1 MSLLIVRH
9 AHAGSR
15 SAWSGDDR
23 DRPLSEKGRAQ
34 AVALVGVLARFGT
47 ARLLSSPYVR
57 CMETLGPAATA
68 LGLPVE
74 PVGWLTEGAGPE
86 AVGRLADGL
95 PEPDGRPGPGG
106 GADGDAEAIGETWA
120 LCTHGDVAIDC
131 FAAFGTRADGIRPTL
146 QKGALWV
153 LDEVDGTLTIT
164 DYLQP
169 LVVKD

>member
-1 MSLLIVRH
+1 MPVLIVRH

-15 SAWSGDDR
+15 SAWKGDDR
-23 DRPLSEKGRAQ
+23 ERPLSEKGLAQ

-47 ARLLSSPYVR
+47 TRLLSSPYVR
-57 CMETLGPAATA
+57 CVETLGPAGTA

-74 PVGWLTEGAGPE
+74 AVDWLTEGAGPE
-86 AVGRLADGL
+86 AVARLGVGPERTDGL
-95 PEPDGRPGPGG
+95 SWAGG
-106 GADGDAEAIGETWA
+106 GGDRGAGAGTGTLA
-120 LCTHGDVAIDC
+120 LCTHGDVAVDC
-131 FAAFGTRADGIRPTL
+131 FAAFGRPDDGIRPTL